1 MDMMAPLYK
10 LGYFDGGFS
19 LLIALIIGFFFGLF
33 IERGGLGNAKKLAG
47 QFYFTD
53 FTVFKL
59 MFSAV
64 VTAMIGLFWLSRTG
78 LLDLSLVFINPTYLY
93 PQIVAGLLFGVGFV
107 VGGLCPGTSCV
118 ALASGRLDGL
128 ALLIGIFTGIFL
140 FGELFDSITGFF
152 YSSSYGALTLPVLFG
167 WQPGSIVLIVVAV
180 ALAGFIAAEVY
191 EQHVNIRALP
201 GSWRMRGVN
210 QRLAAVAV
218 IPALAAALVGS
229 PVPNLERDAVI
240 EQIGGTDV
248 DYITALELAQLLMTA
263 GSKIQL
269 MDGRT
274 TEDYADYHLP
284 FAQQFPPLQT
294 SDSAPMVIYYSDYQ
308 IPESAWLALNGPGA
322 GNPQV
327 LLGGMERWR
336 RDVLFPYLA
345 GDSDMS
351 ASELKHRVRISRY
364 FGGDPIL
371 PLGMDRSSSSYAREG
386 C

>member
-1 MDMMAPLYK
+1 MMAPLFK
-10 LGYFDGGFS
+10 LGYFGSGFS
-19 LLIALIIGFFFGLF
+19 LIIALIIGFFFGYF

-47 QFYFTD
+47 QFYLTD

-64 VTAMIGLFWLSRTG
+64 VTAMLGLFWISRLG
-78 LLDLSLVFINPTYLY
+78 LLDLSLVFVNPTYLY

-152 YSSSYGALTLPVLFG
+152 YSSSYGALTLPLLFG
-167 WQPGSIVLIVVAV
+167 LQPGTIVLIVVAV
-180 ALAGFIAAEVY
+180 ALGGFILAEAY
-191 EQHVNIRALP
+191 ERHVSIKSLVS
-201 GSWRMRGVN
+201 SWRLPGVN
-210 QRLAAVAV
+210 QRLAFIAIV
-218 IPALAAALVGS
+218 PSLAAALVGS
-229 PVPNLERDAVI
+229 PVPNLERATVI
-240 EQIGGTDV
+240 EQIDGVEV
-248 DYITALELAQLLMTA
+248 DYITPMDLAQLLMEP
-263 GSKIQL
+263 GNKLQL

-274 TEDYADYHLP
+274 TEEFADYHLP
-284 FAQQFPPLQT
+284 FAQQFPPLRT
-294 SDSAPMVIYYSDYQ
+294 SDADPLVVYYSNYQ
-308 IPESAWLALNGPGA
+308 IPEADWLALSQPGA
-322 GNPQV
+322 SSPQV

-345 GDSDMS
+345 GATDLSE
-351 ASELKHRVRISRY
+351 SELKRRARISRF
-364 FGGDPIL
+364 FGGDPKL
-371 PLGMDRSSSSYAREG
+371 PLGIDRSSATYAREG